1 MPRSTTPF
9 SSVTAIRHRVRE
21 FVCAYRPLRDAEG
34 HVVSLPTLILN
45 NPETAARALTPL
57 LAQEPVEVFA
67 IACLSVRKR
76 LLAWHLCSRGTRTGT
91 QVSTPDVFV
100 PAVLTPG
107 TTGLIVLH
115 NHPSG
120 EVTPSVDDVAITR
133 RLQLSAVILGL
144 DLHDHLIAG
153 EAGQYFSFREAGLLG
168 TGLEEIVAAGGA
180 HPTQGPLA
188 ARS

>member
-1 MPRSTTPF
+1 MTRSSTSFSNVTT
-9 SSVTAIRHRVRE
+9 SRHRVRE
-21 FVCAYRPLRDAEG
+21 FVSAYRPLRDPDG
-34 HVVSLPTLILN
+34 HVVTLPTLVLN

-76 LLAWHLCSRGTRTGT
+76 LLAWHVCSRGTRTGT
-91 QVSTPDVFV
+91 QVSMPDVFV

-120 EVTPSVDDVAITR
+120 EPTPSVDDVAITR
-133 RLQLSAVILGL
+133 RLQLSAVLL
-144 DLHDHLIAG
+144 DLELHDHLIAG
-153 EAGQYFSFREAGLLG
+153 EGGQYYSFREAGLLG
-168 TGLEEIVAAGGA
+168 RGIEEIVAACGA
-180 HPTQGPLA
+180 HPSK
-188 ARS
+188 ARPPGCA

>member
-1 MPRSTTPF
+1 MCVSAQPRWKKHLVQGTT
-9 SSVTAIRHRVRE
+9 
-21 FVCAYRPLRDAEG
+21 LG
-34 HVVSLPTLILN
+34 LN
-45 NPETAARALTPL
+45 RPETAARVLTPP
-57 LAQEPVEVFA
+57 LAQDPVEVFA
-67 IACLSVRKR
+67 IAYLSVHQR

-91 QVSTPDVFV
+91 QVSMPDVFV

-120 EVTPSVDDVAITR
+120 EPSPSADDVAITR

-153 EAGQYFSFREAGLLG
+153 EGGHYFSFREAGLLG
-168 TGLEEIVAAGGA
+168 TGLEEIVAACGA
-180 HPTQGPLA
+180 HPTQAPPP

>member
-1 MPRSTTPF
+1 MPRSTMPF
-9 SSVTAIRHRVRE
+9 PAVTTTRHRVRE

-34 HVVSLPTLILN
+34 HVVSLPTLVLN

-91 QVSTPDVFV
+91 QVSMPDVFV

-120 EVTPSVDDVAITR
+120 EPSPSVDDVAITR

-153 EAGQYFSFREAGLLG
+153 EGGQYFSFREAGLLG
-168 TGLEEIVAAGGA
+168 TGLEEIVAACGA
-180 HPTQGPLA
+180 HPTQAPPA